1 MRRVLV
7 DTNVVVSALIFP
19 GSRPAR
25 ALWTVIETERLVLT
39 QWILDE
45 LRDVVGR
52 KWPDRLSA
60 LDLFLG
66 TVGYELLD
74 AGSPGVE
81 VRDVDDQRILDAAIS
96 GNVDVIVTGDKDFF
110 ALEIDRPLILTA
122 RDYLDSV
129 AHQ

>member
-7 DTNVVVSALIFP
+7 DTNVVVSALVFP
-19 GSRPAR
+19 ESSPAR
-25 ALWTVIETERLVLT
+25 ALWTVIETEHLVLT

-66 TVGYELLD
+66 TAGYELLG

-81 VRDVDDQRILDAAIS
+81 VRDVDDQPILDAAIS
-96 GNVDVIVTGDKDFF
+96 GNVDVIVTGDKDFL
-110 ALEIDRPLILTA
+110 ALEIDSPLILTV

-129 AHQ
+129 ARR